1 MTQTGLNPTG
11 LDPSY
16 GRRRVSPVQ
25 EHLDALHREYAG
37 LRDGAVATYIPELAK
52 ANPDWFAICITTDDG
67 KIYQTGD
74 AAQSFTIQSISKA
87 LVFGLALEDNSWE
100 SVLQK
105 VGVEPSGD
113 SFNAIVFDEKL
124 NRPFNPMVNAGA
136 IATTSLVKADTLAER
151 NHRIVDFI
159 GRFAG
164 RPLEVDEDVY
174 RSERETGHRNRAI
187 AHLMRN
193 FDMLPDDVDGVLD
206 AYFRQCSILVD
217 CRDLSVIAATLANGG
232 VNPLTG
238 ERLLS
243 AFHVRCVLS
252 VMSTCGM
259 YDYAGQWAYQVGM
272 PAKSG
277 VSGGIVAVLPGQLG
291 IGVFSPRVDA
301 KGNTVRGIRVCEATA
316 EQFGLH
322 QYDTAPYARSIIRS
336 ERRGD
341 SVSSRHLRPAYERE
355 YLMQA
360 GHCILIL
367 ELQGQMFFG
376 SMERLLRHLE
386 DRLDGVSHL
395 ILDFSRVTGLAA
407 HSLLLLANLKLIVDH
422 AGVELLVSGA
432 GKYPEVAAAVTGI
445 LCAQAADFAMP
456 AGLSFHD
463 MDEAL
468 EYAEQALIAIGPPA
482 LRSVTHY
489 GLKDIDLFKGLSSEE
504 LKCLEKGV
512 LAISFAAGETIFRE
526 GDPAQVFFA
535 LASGAVS
542 VLRRVPGDDHGV
554 RLASI
559 GPGVAFGEMAL
570 LDQGT
575 RSADVRADAPS
586 LCYVLSM
593 KRLEEISLTH
603 PGIQLQIVRNM
614 AQQMSNRLRR
624 VNQEFTNL
632 MV

>member
-1 MTQTGLNPTG
+1 MAQTELKPAG
-11 LDPSY
+11 LDPTY
-16 GRRRVSPVQ
+16 GRRLVSPIQ
-25 EHLDALHREYAG
+25 EHLDTLHHQYAG
-37 LRDGAVATYIPELAK
+37 LRDGEVATYIPELAK
-52 ANPDWFAICITTDDG
+52 ANPDWFAICMTTADG

-74 AAQSFTIQSISKA
+74 AGQKFTIQSISKA
-87 LVFGLALEDNSWE
+87 LVFGLALADNGWE
-100 SVLQK
+100 GVLKK

-113 SFNAIVFDEKL
+113 AFNAIVFDENF

-136 IATTSLVKADTLAER
+136 IATTSLVKADSLAER
-151 NHRIVDFI
+151 DKRIIDFI

-164 RPLEVDEDVY
+164 RPLQVDEDVY

-193 FDMLPDDVDGVLD
+193 FDMLSDDVDGVLD
-206 AYFRQCSILVD
+206 AYFRQCAILVD

-259 YDYAGQWAYQVGM
+259 YDYAGQWAYRVGM

-277 VSGGIVAVLPGQLG
+277 VSGGIIAVLPGQLG

-301 KGNTVRGIRVCEATA
+301 KGNTVRGIKVCEDTA

-322 QYDTAPYARSIIRS
+322 QYDAAPYARSIIRS
-336 ERRGD
+336 ERSGD
-341 SVSSRHLRPAYERE
+341 KISSRRLRPLHEYDYLARE
-355 YLMQA
+355 
-360 GHCILIL
+360 GHRIRIL
-367 ELQGQMFFG
+367 ELQGEMFFG
-376 SMERLLRHLE
+376 SMERLLRHLQNGLE
-386 DRLDGVSHL
+386 GVSHL
-395 ILDFSRVTGLAA
+395 ILDFSRVSGVAPN
-407 HSLLLLANLKLIVDH
+407 SVPLLANLKLIIDH
-422 AGVELLVSGA
+422 AGVELLISGA

-445 LCAQAADFAMP
+445 LCAQPADFTMP

-504 LKCLEKGV
+504 LKILENGI
-512 LAISFAAGETIFRE
+512 LAISYAAGETIFRE

-542 VLRRVPGDDHGV
+542 VLRRVPDNEHGV

-570 LDQGT
+570 LDRGT

-603 PGIQLQIVRNM
+603 PRIQLQIVRNM
-614 AQQMSNRLRR
+614 AQEMSNRLRR
-624 VNQEFTNL
+624 ANQEFTGL
-632 MV
+632 MA

>member
-1 MTQTGLNPTG
+1 MAQTELKPTS
-11 LDPSY
+11 LDPTY
-16 GRRRVSPVQ
+16 GRRLVSPIQ
-25 EHLDALHREYAG
+25 EHLDALHRQYAG
-37 LRDGAVATYIPELAK
+37 LHEGEAASYIPELAK
-52 ANPDWFAICITTDDG
+52 ANPDWFAICMTTADG

-74 AAQSFTIQSISKA
+74 AEQKFTIQSISKA
-87 LVFGLALEDNSWE
+87 LVFALALADNGWE
-100 SVLQK
+100 GVLKK

-113 SFNAIVFDEKL
+113 AFNAIVFDEKL

-136 IATTSLVKADTLAER
+136 IATTSLIRADSLAER
-151 NHRIVDFI
+151 NRRIIDFI

-164 RPLEVDEDVY
+164 RSLQVDEDVY

-206 AYFRQCSILVD
+206 AYFRQCAILVD

-232 VNPLTG
+232 INPLSG
-238 ERLLS
+238 ERVLD
-243 AFHVRCVLS
+243 AFYVRCVLS

-259 YDYAGQWAYQVGM
+259 YDYAGQWAYRVGM

-277 VSGGIVAVLPGQLG
+277 VSGGIIAALPGPLG

-301 KGNTVRGIRVCEATA
+301 KGNTVRGIKVCEATA

-322 QYDTAPYARSIIRS
+322 QYDSAPSARSIIRS
-336 ERRGD
+336 EKRGD
-341 SVSSRHLRPAYERE
+341 TISSRRLRPVYEHE
-355 YLMQA
+355 YLSQE
-360 GHCILIL
+360 GRRILIL
-367 ELQGQMFFG
+367 ELQGQIFFG
-376 SMERLLRHLE
+376 ATERLLRHLE
-386 DRLDGVSHL
+386 DRLEGVSHL
-395 ILDFSRVTGLAA
+395 ILDFSRVGAIA
-407 HSLLLLANLKLIVDH
+407 QNSVSMMANLKLIIDH

-432 GKYPEVAAAVTGI
+432 GKYPEVAAAVAGI
-445 LCAQAADFAMP
+445 LCAQAADFTMP
-456 AGLSFHD
+456 AGRSFHD

-489 GLKDIDLFKGLSSEE
+489 GLKDIDLFKGLNSEE
-504 LKCLEKGV
+504 LKRLESAV
-512 LAISFAAGETIFRE
+512 LAISYAAGETIFRE

-542 VLRRVPGDDHGV
+542 VVRRLPGDDQGV

-570 LDQGT
+570 LDQGA
-575 RSADVRADAPS
+575 RSADIRADAPS
-586 LCYVLSM
+586 LCYALSM
-593 KRLEEISLTH
+593 KRLDEISLTH
-603 PGIQLQIVRNM
+603 PRIQLQIVRNM
-614 AQQMSNRLRR
+614 AREISNRLRR
-624 VNQEFTNL
+624 TNQEFTDL
-632 MV
+632 MA